1 MINDVKADPKNTTV
15 TILGKDYNNSFFLT
29 FMVTT
34 YTSSKLIGNV
44 SLAPEIVIPLG
55 LECNTSYNF
64 TITVSEA
71 VSGTVIDEYCG
82 KLCGP
87 KIEVG
92 SNPRNF
98 LLIISVCVGA
108 FLFGVLLVVAV
119 TIIAIG
125 KKYSKGEICIIGDI
139 CTVYFLPDINMH
151 FHTLY
156 IEKCAIMRK
165 TIGSR

>member
-1 MINDVKADPKNTTV
+1 MTAIISVAAKRVIKDVKADPKNTTV

-34 YTSSKLIGNV
+34 YTSSKLVGNV

-82 KLCGP
+82 KYVYVANTLCMD
-87 KIEVG
+87 
-92 SNPRNF
+92 
-98 LLIISVCVGA
+98 
-108 FLFGVLLVVAV
+108 
-119 TIIAIG
+119 G
-125 KKYSKGEICIIGDI
+125 KLYMSSESS
-139 CTVYFLPDINMH
+139 H
-151 FHTLY
+151 FF
-156 IEKCAIMRK
+156 
-165 TIGSR
+165 